1 MTSISELI
9 REERATRKNSRVA
22 TVCRVVERNVRAFPV
37 VEAGQRHFTGF
48 RFLSVK
54 TTRTSAQLAW
64 TWAGNGTRYLVFA
77 QESYGV
83 YFTERSRF
91 ELVGLEPRKTYHV
104 FVLAEGRGPE
114 WIAFTSFET
123 LE

>member
-1 MTSISELI
+1 
-9 REERATRKNSRVA
+9 
-22 TVCRVVERNVRAFPV
+22 
-37 VEAGQRHFTGF
+37 
-48 RFLSVK
+48 
-54 TTRTSAQLAW
+54 
-64 TWAGNGTRYLVFA
+64 LVFA
-77 QESYGV
+77 QEIYGV